1 MARQFID
8 KNLVLWQ
15 VHSSTGRFGLPEGG
29 RLVFLC
35 ISDREQPPRSVPFN
49 GDLLEAEAAM
59 MELTDEELREL
70 LERATEMRE
79 AGV

>member
-15 VHSSTGRFGLPEGG
+15 VHSSTGRFGLPDGG
-29 RLVFLC
+29 RLIFFCV
-35 ISDREQPPRSVPFN
+35 SDRERPPRSVSFD
-49 GDLLEAEAAM
+49 GDMLAAEAAM

-70 LERATEMRE
+70 LDRAEEMRE